1 MVTKVKKLRDFDIDN
16 KDLIVGLPG
25 MGRVGYV
32 SANHFIK
39 AFKGSLV
46 AEVYSSY
53 FPPQLIVGK
62 DGVSKLFIG
71 QLYDIGKALVFTAE
85 TQPPSSEGQ
94 NEVCDKLLEFLIG
107 NGKLRSVIAAAA
119 FVVPQVGSVR
129 KVFVAGNSEDIINN
143 LVKLGAEPLNEGVIT
158 GINGAIVGWASYYGV
173 PAAVVLGETWAPIVE
188 LDEIDYRAAKR
199 VVEVISKYL
208 GVKVDTHYMDVAAN
222 SIEGRVVAILKRAAP
237 EKGKEER
244 REVL

>member
-1 MVTKVKKLRDFDIDN
+1 MVTKVKKLRDFSIDN

-32 SANHFIK
+32 SANHFIR

-62 DGVSKLFIG
+62 DGISKLFIG

-94 NEVCDKLLEFLIG
+94 NEVCDALLNFLMS
-107 NGKLRSVIAAAA
+107 NGELRSVVAAAA
-119 FVVPQVGSVR
+119 FVVPQVGSIR
-129 KVFVAGNSEDIINN
+129 KVFVAGNNEGIIKD
-143 LVKLGAEPLNEGVIT
+143 LVSLGAEPLNEGVIT

-188 LDEIDYRAAKR
+188 LDETDYRAAKR

-208 GVKVDTHYMDVAAN
+208 GIESDTHYMDVAAN
-222 SIEGRVVAILKRAAP
+222 SVEGRVVTILKRATP
-237 EKGKEER
+237 EKAKEER